1 MDTLA
6 TLCLASAPPVR
17 PETFWSAWS
26 LAPSVLLP
34 LLAALLLARHS
45 GGRER
50 ALFLLGWLLLA
61 VALVSPLCRLAAA
74 TASGH
79 MLQHV
84 ILVALAPPLLV
95 LGLPAGR
102 WRRHLPGPLAASILY
117 AAAVWLSHAPPIYEA
132 TLLGPALHLAL
143 LGLLAAAGLAF
154 WSALLAA
161 PTVGHAAL
169 MAFAAMTHTTLLG
182 ALLALS
188 PEPWYPLFAGRTEA
202 WGLTPLEDQQLA
214 GLIMWVPMAGVY
226 LAAGLT
232 GLSKMLMPDLRA
244 KQLGGA
250 PADRR

>member
-34 LLAALLLARHS
+34 LLAALLLVRHS

-132 TLLGPALHLAL
+132 TLLGPALHLGL

-154 WSALLAA
+154 WSSALLAA

-226 LAAGLT
+226 LLAALAGLAKVLTPPAATQAAG
-232 GLSKMLMPDLRA
+232 D
-244 KQLGGA
+244 
-250 PADRR
+250 PARSS